1 MKKKKI
7 NEEVKTPRQIHD
19 ELNACINCVFE
30 DVCETVLPFPI
41 NLDECC
47 ERYEKKEFVEKTS

>member
-1 MKKKKI
+1 MKKKTIKEI
-7 NEEVKTPRQIHD
+7 ITPQEHH
-19 ELNACINCVFE
+19 EKLNACINCVFE

-41 NLDECC
+41 KLDECC